1 MIKDMKEGHILS
13 LLDSSDVAVYGG
25 RVLERLCPRWQIKA
39 PPQRWRGSFDWVV
52 WPESGRNELDSS
64 RGDGEETHTCWTVTV
79 GSRFN
84 EI

>member
-1 MIKDMKEGHILS
+1 MGDEFLS
-13 LLDSSDVAVYGG
+13 GGLGVFVRGG
-25 RVLERLCPRWQIKA
+25 RLKLPRA
-39 PPQRWRGSFDWVV
+39 AQRWRGSFDWVV

-64 RGDGEETHTCWTVTV
+64 RGVGEETRTCWTVTV